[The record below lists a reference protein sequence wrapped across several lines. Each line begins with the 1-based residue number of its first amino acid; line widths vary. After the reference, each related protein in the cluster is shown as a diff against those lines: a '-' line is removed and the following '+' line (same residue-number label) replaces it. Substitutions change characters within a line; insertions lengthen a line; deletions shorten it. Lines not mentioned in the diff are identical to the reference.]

1 MFRLVNPHENDI
13 AALMYVNPE
22 KSKAIVFN
30 YLVNNRF
37 NITATERPVMLN
49 GLNPK
54 KKYTVKEINLYPGV
68 ASSTASDKV
77 YSGDFLMKA
86 GINPN
91 VTLKRTSV
99 LLEINEV
106 Q

>member
-1 MFRLVNPHENDI
+1 M
-13 AALMYVNPE
+13 
-22 KSKAIVFN
+22 
-30 YLVNNRF
+30 NNRF
-37 NITATERPVMLN
+37 NITATERPVVFN

-54 KKYTVKEINLYPGV
+54 KKYIVKEINLYPG
-68 ASSTASDKV
+68 ATSSIASDKV
-77 YSGDFLMKA
+77 YTGDFLMKA

-99 LLEINEV
+99 VLEVNEV